1 MGLLSSAMTWLD
13 AQILAED
20 TDGLDTSI
28 EWFRPA
34 DPTDADNLNDYQ
46 EVTGAGVSL
55 GAVSCSLKPLAGGEQ
70 LRGDQ
75 VVATQDWQV
84 TLLRSGAPALDASC
98 WGVWGS
104 RTLQV
109 RSVMDPNNRGVKIR
123 LLCTEVSPPVL
134 S

>member
-34 DPTDADNLNDYQ
+34 DLTDAGNLNDYQ
-46 EVTGAGVSL
+46 ELTAAGVSL
-55 GAVSCSLKPLAGGEQ
+55 GIRSCSLKPLAGGEQ

-75 VVATQDWQV
+75 VVATLDWQV

-104 RTLQV
+104 RILRIRAV
-109 RSVMDPNNRGVKIR
+109 VDPHNRGVKIR
-123 LLCTEVSPPVL
+123 LLCTEITPPVL